1 MRKSE
6 LLAIKAREYERGLAD
21 AYKKFTITERDI
33 QGWAEEA
40 RERVTQDDDWGY
52 LEDTMKE
59 MLTEIGVTI
68 CPKSNVIDK

>member
-6 LLAIKAREYERGLAD
+6 LLAIKAREYERGLVD
-21 AYKKFTITERDI
+21 AQISISERDI

-40 RERVTQDDDWGY
+40 RERINDHKDWGD

-59 MLTEIGVTI
+59 MLIEIGVTI
-68 CPKSNVIDK
+68 LPASTTLDKER